1 MPGSRAAAA
10 ELDEYRITSQVEIQ
24 VLLQQMLDHRTL
36 VTLSGP
42 HGDSYTTL
50 MWQADPS
57 RQMLCFS
64 ASDDDPRLR
73 ALLESDEIVAVAY
86 LDSIKVQFDLD
97 GVVEVRGGHH
107 RALNAKYPK
116 VLFRFQRRSA
126 FRVQPFSTKSPVA
139 KFRHP
144 AMPDMQ
150 LALRVLDISLSGV
163 ALFRPD
169 NVPMIAAGV
178 KIGQCQLDLDD
189 ETHLE
194 VGLVI
199 HHVTAIHPESR
210 GARLG
215 CELAG
220 LDWSDRSL
228 QHYINQTQKRRLAL
242 PSGRT

>member
-1 MPGSRAAAA
+1 MPGSRAATA

-24 VLLQQMLDHRTL
+24 AMLQQMLDTRTF

-42 HGDSYTTL
+42 NGDSYTTL

-57 RQMLCFS
+57 RQILCFS
-64 ASDDDPRLR
+64 ASDGDTRLQ
-73 ALLESDEIVAVAY
+73 ALLESGEIVAVAY
-86 LDSIKVQFDLD
+86 LDSIKVQFDLE
-97 GVVEVRGGHH
+97 GVVEVLGQD
-107 RALNAKYPK
+107 RALNANYPK

-139 KFRHP
+139 RFRHP
-144 AMPDMQ
+144 AIPDMT

-163 ALFRPD
+163 ALFLPE
-169 NVPMIAAGV
+169 NVPAITAGV
-178 KIGQCQLDLDD
+178 KIGQCELDLDD
-189 ETHLE
+189 DTNMV

-210 GARLG
+210 GTRLG
-215 CELAG
+215 CELIG

-242 PSGRT
+242 PTGKP

>member
-24 VLLQQMLDHRTL
+24 TLLQQLLDNRSL

-42 HGDSYTTL
+42 NGDSYTTL
-50 MWQADPS
+50 MWQADPD

-64 ASDDDPRLR
+64 ASDDDPRLQ

-86 LDSIKVQFDLD
+86 LDSIKVQFDLE
-97 GVVEVRGGHH
+97 GAIEVLGGQH

-126 FRVQPFSTKSPVA
+126 FRVQPFSTKLPVA

-144 AMPDMQ
+144 AMHDMQ

-163 ALFRPD
+163 ALFLPD
-169 NVPMIAAGV
+169 NVPMISAGV
-178 KIGQCQLDLDD
+178 KIGHVELDLDD
-189 ETHLE
+189 DTNIVL
-194 VGLVI
+194 GLFI
-199 HHVTAIHPESR
+199 HHVTSINPESR
-210 GARLG
+210 GTRLG
-215 CELAG
+215 CELVG
-220 LDWSDRSL
+220 QDWSDRSL
-228 QHYINQTQKRRLAL
+228 QQYINQTQKRRLAL
-242 PSGRT
+242 PPS